1 MRKRCDKAWGVDDTE
16 SMSIFFAKG
25 FKLLEVNEI
34 YGVYGKFSGSTCPV
48 TSKLTTWLEQMPLEV
63 LNARVY
69 RGDAVWVDTTH
80 NATKY
85 LLKTGPKSVVD
96 WDGHIAPSGMFQVE
110 EEEIGSCKRC
120 LKGLE
125 LDKPLATCAA
135 DGGSAWPEIVKSFH
149 QCHAEDIFHN
159 AKNADKKY
167 NFIQISC
174 LKCINHYIQYK

>member
-1 MRKRCDKAWGVDDTE
+1 MRKRHEEAWGVDDTE

-25 FKLLEVNEI
+25 FKKLLEVNEI
-34 YGVYGKFSGSTCPV
+34 YGP
-48 TSKLTTWLEQMPLEV
+48 M
-63 LNARVY
+63 
-69 RGDAVWVDTTH
+69 
-80 NATKY
+80 
-85 LLKTGPKSVVD
+85 SVVD
-96 WDGHIAPSGMFQVE
+96 WDGHTAPSGMFQVE

-149 QCHAEDIFHN
+149 QCHVEDIFHN

-174 LKCINHYIQYK
+174 LKCINHYIQYKWSCLVKS